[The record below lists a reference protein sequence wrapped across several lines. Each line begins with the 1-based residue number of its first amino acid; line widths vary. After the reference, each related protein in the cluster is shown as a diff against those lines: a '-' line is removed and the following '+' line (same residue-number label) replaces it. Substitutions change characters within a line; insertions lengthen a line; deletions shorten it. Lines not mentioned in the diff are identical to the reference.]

1 MRSIDAQ
8 GGGVTGSRD
17 SSSTPAMRV
26 PALDELPTVGL
37 DAATLAAGGIVGFAA
52 RDLRAR
58 PFALLRSQI
67 QRRLNRKHARL
78 IGVTSAAPGEGKS
91 FLSLNLAAALA
102 RVSEAPVYLID
113 LDLRRGSLAAVLG
126 QAPSLGVGDILSGG
140 HDNLTG
146 VGWQIAGANLAVFP
160 TRPMDE
166 GSAELLAGERFARF
180 AAGLRALPSDSIVLC
195 DLPPVFAGD
204 DAMIT
209 LERLDGYLLVVDS
222 GKTTV
227 KQVAHAIQ
235 LLEPTPCL
243 GTILNRY
250 QGGLADH
257 YGYNYD
263 YGVGDKA

>member
-1 MRSIDAQ
+1 
-8 GGGVTGSRD
+8 
-17 SSSTPAMRV
+17 
-26 PALDELPTVGL
+26 
-37 DAATLAAGGIVGFAA
+37 
-52 RDLRAR
+52 
-58 PFALLRSQI
+58 
-67 QRRLNRKHARL
+67 
-78 IGVTSAAPGEGKS
+78 
-91 FLSLNLAAALA
+91 
-102 RVSEAPVYLID
+102 
-113 LDLRRGSLAAVLG
+113 
-126 QAPSLGVGDILSGG
+126 
-140 HDNLTG
+140 
-146 VGWQIAGANLAVFP
+146 
-160 TRPMDE
+160 MDE
-166 GSAELLAGERFARF
+166 GSAELLAGESFARF

-257 YGYNYD
+257 YGYNYG
-263 YGVGDKA
+263 YGGGDKA

>member
-1 MRSIDAQ
+1 MVS
-8 GGGVTGSRD
+8 SRD
-17 SSSTPAMRV
+17 SSPTPAMRV
-26 PALDELPTVGL
+26 PAFEELAKVGL
-37 DAATLAAGGIVGFAA
+37 DAAKLAANGIVGFAA

-67 QRRLNRKHARL
+67 QRRLDHKHARL

-113 LDLRRGSLAAVLG
+113 LDLRRGSLASALG
-126 QAPSLGVGDILSGG
+126 QTPHAGINDV
-140 HDNLTG
+140 LTG
-146 VGWQIAGANLAVFP
+146 NHEDLATIGWQIENANLAVFP
-160 TRPMDE
+160 TRPIEE
-166 GSAELLAGERFARF
+166 GSAELLAGESFARF
-180 AAGLRALPSDSIVLC
+180 AAGLRGLPAESIVLC

-250 QGGLADH
+250 QGGIADH
-257 YGYNYD
+257 YGYNYGY
-263 YGVGDKA
+263 YGGDRT

>member
-1 MRSIDAQ
+1 MTRRRDNAIATPMRI
-8 GGGVTGSRD
+8 
-17 SSSTPAMRV
+17 PAIEELNSVRV
-26 PALDELPTVGL
+26 DGQALAV
-37 DAATLAAGGIVGFAA
+37 GGIVGFAS
-52 RDLRAR
+52 RDLRSR

-67 QRRLNRKHARL
+67 QRRLGRKHARL

-113 LDLRRGSLAAVLG
+113 LDLRRGTLASALG
-126 QAPSLGVGDILSGG
+126 LSPTSGVGAI
-140 HDNLTG
+140 LTG
-146 VGWQIAGANLAVFP
+146 DEQEIANVGWRIEDANLAVFP
-160 TRPMDE
+160 TLPIEE
-166 GSAELLAGERFARF
+166 GSAELLAGESFARF
-180 AAGLRALPSDSIVLC
+180 AAGLRALPDESIVLC

-209 LERLDGYLLVVDS
+209 LEHLDGYLLVVDS

-250 QGGLADH
+250 QGGVADH
-257 YGYNYD
+257 YSYNYGYD
-263 YGVGDKA
+263 VDNKT

>member
-1 MRSIDAQ
+1 MISP
-8 GGGVTGSRD
+8 RD
-17 SSSTPAMRV
+17 SSSAPAMRL
-26 PALDELPTVGL
+26 PALNELPSVDL
-37 DAATLAAGGIVGFAA
+37 DTATLAAGGIVGFAA

-91 FLSLNLAAALA
+91 FVSLNLAAALA

-113 LDLRRGSLAAVLG
+113 LDLRRGSLAAALG
-126 QAPSLGVGDILSGG
+126 QTPTAGVGDVLSGNQE
-140 HDNLTG
+140 DLAR
-146 VGWQIAGANLAVFP
+146 VGWRIADANLAVFP
-160 TRPMDE
+160 TRPMEE
-166 GSAELLAGERFARF
+166 GSAELLAGESFSRF
-180 AAGLRALPSDSIVLC
+180 AAGLRALPAESIVLC

-209 LERLDGYLLVVDS
+209 LEQLDGYLLVVDS

-250 QGGLADH
+250 HGGVADH
-257 YGYNYD
+257 YGYNYGYD
-263 YGVGDKA
+263 GDDKV

>member
-1 MRSIDAQ
+1 MQPIDAH
-8 GGGVTGSRD
+8 GGVMANLHEKPRAQ
-17 SSSTPAMRV
+17 AMRIPDIDELTELGLD
-26 PALDELPTVGL
+26 PAL
-37 DAATLAAGGIVGFAA
+37 LAAGGIVGFAA

-67 QRRLNRKHARL
+67 QRRLDRKRARL

-102 RVSEAPVYLID
+102 RVSEAPVYLVD
-113 LDLRRGSLAAVLG
+113 LDLRRGSLAAALG
-126 QAPSLGVGDILSGG
+126 QTPVAGVGDVLNGS
-140 HDNLTG
+140 DEDLVG
-146 VGWQIAGANLAVFP
+146 VGWRIADANLAVFP
-160 TRPMDE
+160 TRSMED
-166 GSAELLAGERFARF
+166 GTAELLAGERFARF
-180 AAGLRALPSDSIVLC
+180 VMGLRNLPGNSIVLC

-209 LERLDGYLLVVDS
+209 LERLDGYFLVVDS

-235 LLEPTPCL
+235 LLEPTTCL

-250 QGGLADH
+250 QGGLADS
-257 YGYNYD
+257 YGYQ
-263 YGVGDKA
+263 YGYENGKT

>member
-1 MRSIDAQ
+1 MVS
-8 GGGVTGSRD
+8 SRD
-17 SSSTPAMRV
+17 SSPASAMQI
-26 PALDELPTVGL
+26 PAIGELTSVDLD
-37 DAATLAAGGIVGFAA
+37 DATLAAGGIVGFAA

-67 QRRLNRKHARL
+67 QRRLNRKQARL
-78 IGVTSAAPGEGKS
+78 IGVTSAGPGEGKS

-102 RVSEAPVYLID
+102 RVSEAPVYLVD
-113 LDLRRGSLAAVLG
+113 LDLRRGSLAAALG
-126 QAPSLGVGDILSGG
+126 QMPATGVSDVLSGNQN
-140 HDNLTG
+140 DLASS
-146 VGWQIAGANLAVFP
+146 GWRIANSNLAVFP
-160 TRPMDE
+160 TRPIEE
-166 GSAELLAGERFARF
+166 GSAELLAGESFARF
-180 AAGLRALPSDSIVLC
+180 VAGLRALPDDSIILC

-250 QGGLADH
+250 QGGVADH
-257 YGYNYD
+257 YGYNYGY
-263 YGVGDKA
+263 YGGDNA

>member
-1 MRSIDAQ
+1 MRPIDVHGEVMVNLQEKSPA
-8 GGGVTGSRD
+8 S
-17 SSSTPAMRV
+17 AMRI
-26 PALDELPTVGL
+26 PAIDELPAVSL
-37 DAATLAAGGIVGFAA
+37 DAAMLAAGGIVGFAA

-67 QRRLNRKHARL
+67 QRRLDRKRARL

-113 LDLRRGSLAAVLG
+113 LDLRRGSLAAALG
-126 QAPSLGVGDILSGG
+126 QTPVTGVGDVLNGS
-140 HDNLTG
+140 DDDLVS
-146 VGWQIAGANLAVFP
+146 VGWRIADTNLAVFP
-160 TRPMDE
+160 TRSMED
-166 GSAELLAGERFARF
+166 GTAELLAGERFARF
-180 AAGLRALPSDSIVLC
+180 VAGLRDLPEESIVLC

-209 LERLDGYLLVVDS
+209 LERLDGYFLVVDS
-222 GKTTV
+222 GKTAL

-235 LLEPTPCL
+235 LLEPTPCF

-250 QGGLADH
+250 QGGLADG
-257 YGYNYD
+257 YGYQYGYD
-263 YGVGDKA
+263 NEKT